1 MMPLFVTIWLL
12 WMILPGALFA
22 QNPYY
27 DHGSFPTAG
36 TLGSSAAMRA
46 ELDLIEAGF
55 AKLPTLSG
63 NANKVVVVNGSGTA
77 LTATDAPIPSGTS
90 FPASPSTNALF
101 LILDDVT
108 GGDCTSSGGS
118 VATLCRWNGSSWEA
132 VSSAAGSSGLT
143 AVLAVDRIDGDA
155 VSQATA
161 LKIGSAAA
169 TAYVVTFYDA
179 IDGLIHTC
187 EIGGV
192 LHDCNRTI
200 TLLAGKFFQIKKSG
214 VVEWEI
220 DSDGNLTEGQIDAET
235 AGVSITLPFRW
246 DLDLCAISPL
256 DGTTVMHIWNEDP
269 LGSTPTLTAKVGT
282 NRGTCVVTFPDSD
295 GQYGLQISKA
305 LPEGF
310 TGSFDADVWWDT
322 TGTGNA
328 RFQFATKCY
337 ADDEADDASFNT
349 ASVVTAAAG
358 TSGRPN
364 KQTITGITTTG
375 CAGGELM
382 RIRFF
387 RDRTEA
393 SDTLNAAANV
403 EKIVFKGRTIE

>member
-1 MMPLFVTIWLL
+1 MTRFATIWLCWL
-12 WMILPGALFA
+12 LLPSVLYA

-27 DHGSFPTAG
+27 DHGSFPAQG
-36 TLGSSAAMRA
+36 SLGSSAAMRA

-77 LTATDAPIPSGTS
+77 LTATDAPIPSGNA
-90 FPASPSTNALF
+90 FPVSPSTNALF
-101 LILDDVT
+101 LILDDVA
-108 GGDCTSSGGS
+108 GGECESAGGS
-118 VATLCRWNGSSWEA
+118 VATLCRWNGADWVA
-132 VSSAAGSSGLT
+132 ISSASVASGLT

-161 LKIGSAAA
+161 LKVGSATA
-169 TAYVVTFYDA
+169 TAYIVTYHDA
-179 IDGLIHTC
+179 VDGLIHTC
-187 EIGGV
+187 EISGV
-192 LHDCNRTI
+192 LNDCNRSI
-200 TLLAGKFFQIKKSG
+200 TLLAGKFWQIKKSG
-214 VVEWEI
+214 TVEWEI
-220 DSDGNLTEGQIDAET
+220 DSDGNLTEGEIDAET

-246 DLDLCAISPL
+246 DLDLCGLSPV
-256 DGTTVMHIWNEDP
+256 DGTTVSHVWNDDP
-269 LGSTPTLTAKVGT
+269 LSAAPTLTAKSGT
-282 NRGTCVVTFPDSD
+282 NRGTCALTFPDSD
-295 GQYGLQISKA
+295 GAYGVQITKQ

-310 TGSFDADVWWDT
+310 TGSFDADIWWDT

-328 RFQFATKCY
+328 RYQFATKCY
-337 ADDEADDASFNT
+337 GDDEADDAAFNT
-349 ASVVTAAAG
+349 ASIVTAAAG

-403 EKIVFKGRTIE
+403 EKIVFKGRATE

>member
-1 MMPLFVTIWLL
+1 MPLFVTIWLVCVFF
-12 WMILPGALFA
+12 PGQLFA

-27 DHGSFPTAG
+27 DHGSFPSQG
-36 TLGSSAAMRA
+36 SWGSSAAMRA

-77 LTATDAPIPSGTS
+77 LTATDAPIPSGTA

-108 GGDCTSSGGS
+108 AGDCDSSGGS
-118 VATLCRWNGSSWEA
+118 VASLCRWNGSSWEA
-132 VSSAAGSSGLT
+132 ISSAAGASGLT

-161 LKIGSAAA
+161 LKVGSAAA
-169 TAYVVTFYDA
+169 TAYVVTYYDSLT
-179 IDGLIHTC
+179 GLVHTC

-192 LHDCNRTI
+192 LDDCHKGTV
-200 TLLAGKFFQIKKSG
+200 LLAGKFWRLTKSG

-235 AGVSITLPFRW
+235 AGVTITLPFRW
-246 DLDLCAISPL
+246 DLDMCGVSPV
-256 DGTTVMHIWNEDP
+256 DGTTVAHVWNRDP
-269 LGSTPTLTAKVGT
+269 LGTAPTATARVGT
-282 NRGTCVVTFPDSD
+282 NRGTCVLNFPDSD
-295 GQYGLQISKA
+295 GQYGVQITKQ
-305 LPEGF
+305 LPDGF

-337 ADDEADDASFNT
+337 ADDEADDASYNT

-375 CAGGELM
+375 CAAGELM

-393 SDTLNAAANV
+393 SDSLNAALNV
-403 EKIVFKGRTIE
+403 EKIVFKGRAAE